1 MKFILREK
9 AYELSKEQVE
19 SKMRNIKP
27 EVARKYFVRVN
38 GVAYPIKQVL
48 SIVTGA
54 NRIEFTSMDAA
65 SILRRLGF
73 ELKNM
78 GFK

>member
-9 AYELSKEQVE
+9 DYELSKEQVE
-19 SKMRNIKP
+19 SKMRKIRP
-27 EVARKYFVRVN
+27 EVARKYFVQVN
-38 GVAYPIKQVL
+38 GVDYPIKQVL

-73 ELKNM
+73 ELKNVES
-78 GFK
+78 